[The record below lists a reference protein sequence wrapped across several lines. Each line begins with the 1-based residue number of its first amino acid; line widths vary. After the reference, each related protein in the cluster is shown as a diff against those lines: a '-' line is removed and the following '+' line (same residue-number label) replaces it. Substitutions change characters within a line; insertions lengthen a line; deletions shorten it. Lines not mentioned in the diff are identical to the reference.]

1 MLAAYQ
7 AQLNLN
13 LEERVPIIALLQGL
27 KGYKSKASSPAPSF
41 VRFPQ
46 RFSGVVISDCR
57 RQFICINSVHQLI
70 LLILKLLGNLNSFI
84 FIMLQ

>member
-13 LEERVPIIALLQGL
+13 LEERVPIVALLQGL
-27 KGYKSKASSPAPSF
+27 KGYKSKANSPASSF

-46 RFSGVVISDCR
+46 RFSGVVISDCWW
-57 RQFICINSVHQLI
+57 QFICIYSIHQLI
-70 LLILKLLGNLNSFI
+70 FINPKTLG
-84 FIMLQ
+84 QP